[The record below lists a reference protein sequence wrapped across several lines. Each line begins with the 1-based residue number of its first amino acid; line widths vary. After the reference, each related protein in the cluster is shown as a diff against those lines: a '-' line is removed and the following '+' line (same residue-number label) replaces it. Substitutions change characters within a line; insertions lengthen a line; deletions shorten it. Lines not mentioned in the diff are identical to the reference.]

1 MGKTIIRNLDTFPT
15 NKLLVNLKASSIIR
29 KSFYNDC
36 NKLKELTMIE
46 IWSKPNC
53 IFCEKAEKLCQI
65 KGLEYKKYMLD
76 VDFSREDL
84 LIKFPTARTFPQ
96 ITHNDQYI
104 GGYTELEKYLN

>member
-96 ITHNDQYI
+96 ITENEQYI
-104 GGYTELEKYLN
+104 GGYTELEKYLK